1 VVATNKENYE
11 TGLLKL
17 VINVTP
23 ASSGHPAEVPIHSVK
38 LKIDNLNLV
47 RVAALLYCKKTFI
60 NVTVCLALG
69 DFAPCM
75 LFSQN
80 LKANMTT
87 TPINGLQDP
96 SSPQQVL
103 GDEPMPDWLG

>member
-47 RVAALLYCKKTFI
+47 RVAALLYCKK
-60 NVTVCLALG
+60 NVYKCDG
-69 DFAPCM
+69 
-75 LFSQN
+75 LFGVRR
-80 LKANMTT
+80 LRPLHAFF
-87 TPINGLQDP
+87 PEFEG
-96 SSPQQVL
+96 
-103 GDEPMPDWLG
+103 